1 MVGGVDR
8 GAALWHVFAAERAE
22 AEVAAEE
29 RQKEEAHDAKDE
41 AIYAVAA
48 SLFKQLLA
56 FHTCL
61 TNPGADGYTAFCT
74 FRAMQIDLNRTLRG
88 ALAGAIATGIWAL
101 QQPIDMRIFGV
112 PYDDTELLGKAVTR
126 GPAWRPIGA
135 VMHLANGALFGAVYA
150 NVAPHVPLPP
160 ALKGPAAGM
169 AEHLA
174 SWPAVG
180 LSERFHPAR
189 DELPKLS
196 GSGAAFAQAT
206 WRHLLFGFVLGEAE
220 RALNRPSA
228 E

>member
-1 MVGGVDR
+1 MPV
-8 GAALWHVFAAERAE
+8 
-22 AEVAAEE
+22 
-29 RQKEEAHDAKDE
+29 
-41 AIYAVAA
+41 
-48 SLFKQLLA
+48 
-56 FHTCL
+56 
-61 TNPGADGYTAFCT
+61 
-74 FRAMQIDLNRTLRG
+74 DLNRTLRG
-88 ALAGAIATGIWAL
+88 ALAGAIATGVWAI
-101 QQPIDMRIFGV
+101 QQPIDMRVFGV

-150 NVAPHVPLPP
+150 NVAPHIPLPP

-196 GSGAAFAQAT
+196 GSRAALAQAT

-220 RALNRPSA
+220 RALNRPPA
-228 E
+228 G

>member
-1 MVGGVDR
+1 
-8 GAALWHVFAAERAE
+8 
-22 AEVAAEE
+22 
-29 RQKEEAHDAKDE
+29 
-41 AIYAVAA
+41 
-48 SLFKQLLA
+48 
-56 FHTCL
+56 
-61 TNPGADGYTAFCT
+61 
-74 FRAMQIDLNRTLRG
+74 MQIDLNRTLRG
-88 ALAGAIATGIWAL
+88 ALAGAIATGVWAI

-112 PYDDTELLGKAVTR
+112 RYDDTELLGKAVTR

-135 VMHLANGALFGAVYA
+135 AMHLLNGALFGAVYA

-206 WRHLLFGFVLGEAE
+206 WRHLLFGFVLGETE
-220 RALNRPSA
+220 RRLNRPSDGYDSSA
-228 E
+228 SN